1 MYQDKE
7 NNELTVTERNQ
18 KLVVSTTSTFRV
30 LWKPQVGDL
39 NQMGRGNRNKT
50 GRLELN
56 FEGWAK
62 VSWMKEE
69 EKKIIHK
76 V

>member
-1 MYQDKE
+1 
-7 NNELTVTERNQ
+7 
-18 KLVVSTTSTFRV
+18 
-30 LWKPQVGDL
+30 
-39 NQMGRGNRNKT
+39 MGRGNRNKT

-76 V
+76 VWYIGHTQRYKEL